1 MPNVQFCPVC
11 GYAMKKMESQC
22 GRCGETTGED
32 RNHEE
37 TVRREYSPTRFT
49 GGYTIEAIGLGG
61 EIEPT
66 GSGLHS
72 ISEGYGIRDVSSQQ
86 VKEDEKDKSIND
98 LQKELKDLN
107 ERIAKMGEE
116 KRADPPKKKERPQAH
131 SSKQKGY
138 KSELIGHYRRRNDPE
153 FLSLVGT
160 HLSNIREA
168 IGKVQTRRMSE
179 SYHKFMDESIIS
191 PGIYDSSVVLFVGP
205 PGSMKS
211 TMAANA
217 VASMARNAGSRVLY
231 ILLDDG
237 RRKFNKRL
245 SDMNIQV
252 RGDEVIR
259 IADSKEIRRRT
270 SEVEGN
276 WRTVIMEYIKL
287 EYSKSKFQ
295 FLVLDNLNAM
305 YSMVNSDRDRKGLFT
320 LFDWVREMGVTAIAI
335 KEGEFPGAIRGR
347 SAEAYLADG
356 VIQFHRRKGSDGTLV
371 PMFRVLKMRG
381 AEIDSRY
388 FALQISS
395 GNLRFVPAIAI

>member
-1 MPNVQFCPVC
+1 
-11 GYAMKKMESQC
+11 MKKMESQC
-22 GRCGETTGED
+22 GRCGETIGD
-32 RNHEE
+32 DGGREE
-37 TVRREYSPTRFT
+37 IVRREYSPTRFT
-49 GGYTIEAIGLGG
+49 GGYAIEAIGLGG

-72 ISEGYGIRDVSSQQ
+72 ITEGYGIRDVSAQQ
-86 VKEDEKDKSIND
+86 AKEEEKDRSIND
-98 LQKELKDLN
+98 LQRELKDLN
-107 ERIAKMGEE
+107 ERIAKMDEE
-116 KRADPPKKKERPQAH
+116 KRTDAPKRKEKPPTHAPRGKA
-131 SSKQKGY
+131 Y

-153 FLSLVGT
+153 YLSLVES
-160 HLSNIREA
+160 HLTNIRRV
-168 IGKVQTRRMSE
+168 IGKVQTKRVSE
-179 SYHKFMDESIIS
+179 SYHMFLDESIIS

-211 TMAANA
+211 TMAANVIA
-217 VASMARNAGSRVLY
+217 AMARNAGGRVLY

-245 SDMNIQV
+245 SDMNIQT

-276 WRTVIMEYIKL
+276 WRAVILEYIKR

-305 YSMVNSDRDRKGLFT
+305 YSMVNSDRDRKGLFG
-320 LFDWVREMGVTAIAI
+320 LFDWVRDMGVTAIAI

-356 VIQFHRRKGSDGTLV
+356 VIQFHRRKGMDGTLV

-381 AEIDSRY
+381 AEINSRY

-395 GNLRFVPAIAI
+395 GNLRFVPAVAI